1 MSHNWNTGT
10 QDTFDR
16 FPNLSPAFQLDTI
29 GMRLFHHPDSGG
41 QGFFRVSLV
50 RTERQVYHHQRTIHR
65 FHDRFTMV
73 NHLVERNRQSG
84 HVSSHYVRSG
94 VSHRDHI
101 HSCLID
107 QFRHRIIIGGKH
119 GYFLTTLL
127 HLYQAMRGHL
137 SIIIDFCDRHIIFL
151 LIVSAAK
158 VSIIIYFQDKHSRHL
173 SLCRHVQGRT
183 SRYRSRRYHPQH
195 CSRERN
201 TFPSPTSHG

>member
-94 VSHRDHI
+94 VSHQDHI

-119 GYFLTTLL
+119 GYFLATLL

-137 SIIIDFCDRHIIFL
+137 SIIIYFCDRHIIFF
-151 LIVSAAK
+151 
-158 VSIIIYFQDKHSRHL
+158 Y
-173 SLCRHVQGRT
+173 
-183 SRYRSRRYHPQH
+183 
-195 CSRERN
+195 
-201 TFPSPTSHG
+201 

>member
-73 NHLVERNRQSG
+73 NHLVEVAVAMSDSQVQDMSWFDFLDDITEPELIQYLKERRL
-84 HVSSHYVRSG
+84 YVNEP
-94 VSHRDHI
+94 VN
-101 HSCLID
+101 
-107 QFRHRIIIGGKH
+107 
-119 GYFLTTLL
+119 
-127 HLYQAMRGHL
+127 
-137 SIIIDFCDRHIIFL
+137 
-151 LIVSAAK
+151 
-158 VSIIIYFQDKHSRHL
+158 
-173 SLCRHVQGRT
+173 T
-183 SRYRSRRYHPQH
+183 S
-195 CSRERN
+195 EEE
-201 TFPSPTSHG
+201 